1 MPDINIVD
9 TRNLIRIIRQTYGYD
24 FGRYAITHLRFRLD
38 NFIRAHHI
46 RYTDILIQRISEEP
60 SFFMEFLEEIPVPS
74 TEIFR
79 DPAMWKAL
87 YAEILPILHGHFGK
101 VNIWM
106 PSCVGGNELFSLI
119 ILLEQTGLEKKT
131 SITASFLSG
140 NSMSKVKSGQVA
152 GTSIELGIE
161 NYKTAGFTKS
171 LNEYIIPGKGG
182 YTLQSSILSRVNFI
196 CDEPGEPFNHDCP
209 HLILYRNR
217 MLELA
222 SEAGK
227 KILTDMVQSLQPGGF
242 IVTGNKERILHLLEP
257 HGVLKVF
264 NREEMIYRKKFD

>member
-9 TRNLIRIIRQTYGYD
+9 TRNLIRTIRQTYGYD

-46 RYTDILIQRISEEP
+46 RYADILIQRIAEEP
-60 SFFMEFLEEIPVPS
+60 AFFKEFLEEIPVPT

-79 DPAMWKAL
+79 DPGMWKAL
-87 YAEILPILHGHFGK
+87 YDEIIPILHGHFGK
-101 VNIWM
+101 VNIWV
-106 PSCVGGNELFSLI
+106 PYCVGGNELFSLL
-119 ILLEQTGLEKKT
+119 ILLEQTPLENKVN
-131 SITASFLSG
+131 ITASFLSE
-140 NSMSKVKSGQVA
+140 NSMGKVKAGQMP

-171 LNEYIIPGKGG
+171 LNEFLVPGKNG
-182 YTLQSSILSRVNFI
+182 YTIRSSILSRVNFI
-196 CDEPGEPFNHDCP
+196 CDEPGESYYHPCP

-227 KILTDMVQSLQPGGF
+227 KILADMVHYLQPGGF
-242 IVTGNKERILHLLEP
+242 IVTGHKERILQMIEP
-257 HGVLKVF
+257 NGVMKFF